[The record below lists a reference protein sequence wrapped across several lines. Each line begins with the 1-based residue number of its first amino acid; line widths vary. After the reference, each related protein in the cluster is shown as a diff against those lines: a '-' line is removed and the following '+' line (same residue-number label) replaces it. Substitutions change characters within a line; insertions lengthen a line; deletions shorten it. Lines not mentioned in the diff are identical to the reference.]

1 MNQEDKI
8 RKAMIALRQSYEL
21 LATMLP
27 ESKGAEINNTLESEE
42 TVIKIRDT
50 VTKVF
55 GVDPMQRNQKEEVVL
70 ARHAYRFLLR
80 FITQKTLKQVGLISG
95 TVDHRSVVNSINNCR
110 QLSEQYKWYAKAME
124 QCKKH
129 LAAEIKEAS
138 EIKELKFL
146 A

>member
-1 MNQEDKI
+1 MTQEDKI

-27 ESKGAEINNTLESEE
+27 ESKGAKINNSLESEE

-95 TVDHRSVVNSINNCR
+95 TVDHRSVVNSINNCK
-110 QLSEQYKWYAKAME
+110 QLSKNYKWYAKAME
-124 QCKKH
+124 LCKTY
-129 LAAEIKEAS
+129 LAAEIQEAS
-138 EIKELKFL
+138 EIKQLKFIL
-146 A
+146 

>member
-27 ESKGAEINNTLESEE
+27 PERGAQIGVSLDSEE
-42 TVIKIRDT
+42 TVIKIKQA

-55 GVDPMQRNQKEEVVL
+55 GVDPNKKSQRDGNVL

-80 FITQKTLKQVGLISG
+80 YITNKTYKAIGLLTGSYDHQTIINSVKVCKQMMK
-95 TVDHRSVVNSINNCR
+95 
-110 QLSEQYKWYAKAME
+110 QYKWYESNIE
-124 QCKKH
+124 QCKVL
-129 LAAEIKEAS
+129 LAAEIAEVNR
-138 EIKELKFL
+138 LKPI
-146 A
+146 

>member
-42 TVIKIRDT
+42 TVIKIRDA

-70 ARHAYRFLLR
+70 ARHAYRFYLDL
-80 FITQKTLKQVGLISG
+80 
-95 TVDHRSVVNSINNCR
+95 
-110 QLSEQYKWYAKAME
+110 
-124 QCKKH
+124 
-129 LAAEIKEAS
+129 
-138 EIKELKFL
+138 
-146 A
+146 

>member
-42 TVIKIRDT
+42 TVIKIRDA

-80 FITQKTLKQVGLISG
+80 
-95 TVDHRSVVNSINNCR
+95 
-110 QLSEQYKWYAKAME
+110 
-124 QCKKH
+124 
-129 LAAEIKEAS
+129 
-138 EIKELKFL
+138 
-146 A
+146 